1 MEDDRLPLTRSLEV
15 EVRTGFA
22 LPSQTEGLTG
32 EALVAALSKLSL
44 PQNQAL
50 RTALAAGGEE
60 LIASE
65 PAAVLD
71 WIDAVFARWHAHYS
85 LDPELEHLLLA
96 AKPLAAAFACS
107 EDRFFTPGAHALHR
121 LLDNLYEGFA
131 GWSSDLGKTARPAVD
146 AVSEVIQRCL
156 QDFPSEPAVDHTLH
170 LLEQKISGYSEQ
182 LERLDSGLI
191 EREATAMAGTVAR
204 RAVGDHLS
212 QRLGSTSFPETLS
225 DFLGGDWFEAG
236 VALVKNLGTDGTV
249 WQEYCSTTELFV
261 DLFGQ
266 SDSTRPVRPEHNGA
280 ANYGGLP
287 QKVRQVLDQ
296 VGLAGERAQNA
307 EDMLE
312 YLRLRYASKQ
322 ALSSSLAPVML
333 DGKST
338 ADWLQSSTT
347 SLESSGIERGQWYRI
362 HQADGVRRLRLSGAF
377 GHNSHL
383 VFMDFAGA
391 RALRLSADEFANL
404 LRSGE
409 ATRLDT
415 QQTFSRALVE
425 AAMEKTEWLAQ
436 QQAAQTEGP
445 CKAVADCRTGISTTG
460 QRTWKLQRNNC
471 AKPNSGLVNKPT
483 HCPSVSLKTAT
494 ARSALN
500 SRLIPIRCC
509 NCRSPLVPGLAS
521 TIANRRLWREWQV
534 RDLDKDSYIFTNRE
548 GIKLRELTVP
558 QLVTLIER
566 DMVDILER
574 RTSFRDTLAGNAGQD
589 RLSQFQTGLA

>member
-32 EALVAALSKLSL
+32 EALVKALSELSL

-50 RTALAAGGEE
+50 RAALTDSGD

-96 AKPLAAAFACS
+96 ARPLAAAFACS
-107 EDRFFTPGAHALHR
+107 EDRFFTPGAHALHS
-121 LLDNLYEGFA
+121 LLDTLYEGFA
-131 GWSSDLGKTARPAVD
+131 GWSSDLGKTARPALD

-170 LLEQKISGYSEQ
+170 LLEQKISGYSGQ

-191 EREATAMAGTVAR
+191 EREATAMAGAVAR
-204 RAVGDHLS
+204 QTVGDQLS
-212 QRLGSTSFPETLS
+212 QRLRDNTFPSTLS
-225 DFLGGDWFEAG
+225 DFLGGDWFDAG
-236 VALVKNLGTDGTV
+236 LALVKNLGTDGAV
-249 WQEYCSTTELFV
+249 WQQYCATTELFV

-266 SDSTRPVRPEHNGA
+266 SGSTRSETNEA
-280 ANYGGLP
+280 TNADELP
-287 QKVRQVLDQ
+287 QKVCEVLEQ
-296 VGLAGERAQNA
+296 VGLSSERAKSA
-307 EDMLE
+307 GDMLE
-312 YLRLRYASKQ
+312 YLRLRHASKQ
-322 ALSSSLAPVML
+322 ELSSTLSPVML

-338 ADWLQSSTT
+338 ADWSQTSTT
-347 SLESSGIERGQWYRI
+347 SLGGSGIEPGQWYRI
-362 HQADGVRRLRLSGAF
+362 HQADGVRRLRLSGTF
-377 GHNSHL
+377 GHNSYL
-383 VFMDFAGA
+383 VFMDFAGS
-391 RALRLSADEFANL
+391 RALRLSVDDFSNL

-409 ATRLDT
+409 ASRLDT
-415 QQTFSRALVE
+415 QQSFSRALVE
-425 AAMEKTEWLAQ
+425 ATEEKHKWLAQ
-436 QQAAQTEGP
+436 QQASQAEAGAKQSQIAEQEAAERTNEREVAAQKLRE
-445 CKAVADCRTGISTTG
+445 AEQRARVQADALPISQVEDGDRALSAEQPFETNTV
-460 QRTWKLQRNNC
+460 LQ
-471 AKPNSGLVNKPT
+471 LQ
-483 HCPSVSLKTAT
+483 
-494 ARSALN
+494 
-500 SRLIPIRCC
+500 IPIGTW
-509 NCRSPLVPGLAS
+509 LGFHD
-521 TIANRRLWREWQV
+521 REPPIMARVAV

-574 RTSFRDTLAGNAGQD
+574 KTSFRDTLAGNAGQD

>member
-32 EALVAALSKLSL
+32 EALVAALTKLSL

-249 WQEYCSTTELFV
+249 WQEYCSTTKLFV

-322 ALSSSLAPVML
+322 ALSSPLAPVML

-338 ADWLQSSTT
+338 ADWLQSSTA
-347 SLESSGIERGQWYRI
+347 SLEGSGIERGQWYRI

-436 QQAAQTEGP
+436 QQAAQTEALVKQSQIAEQESAQLDSEREIAAQQLREAEQRARQQTDALP
-445 CKAVADCRTGISTTG
+445 ISQSEDRDRALSADQPFDTNTV
-460 QRTWKLQRNNC
+460 LQ
-471 AKPNSGLVNKPT
+471 LQ
-483 HCPSVSLKTAT
+483 
-494 ARSALN
+494 
-500 SRLIPIRCC
+500 IPIGTW
-509 NCRSPLVPGLAS
+509 LGFHD
-521 TIANRRLWREWQV
+521 REPPIMARVAV

-574 RTSFRDTLAGNAGQD
+574 KTSFRDTLAGKAGQD

>member
-32 EALVAALSKLSL
+32 EALVAALTKLSL

-249 WQEYCSTTELFV
+249 WQEYCSTTKLFV

-322 ALSSSLAPVML
+322 ALSSPLAPVIL

-338 ADWLQSSTT
+338 ADWLQSSTA
-347 SLESSGIERGQWYRI
+347 SLEGSGIERGQWYRI

-436 QQAAQTEGP
+436 QQAAQTEALVKQSQIAEQESAQLDSEREIAAQQLREAEQRARQQTDALP
-445 CKAVADCRTGISTTG
+445 ISQSEDRDRALSAEQPFDTNTV
-460 QRTWKLQRNNC
+460 LQ
-471 AKPNSGLVNKPT
+471 LQ
-483 HCPSVSLKTAT
+483 
-494 ARSALN
+494 
-500 SRLIPIRCC
+500 IPIGTW
-509 NCRSPLVPGLAS
+509 LGFHD
-521 TIANRRLWREWQV
+521 REPPIMARVAV

-574 RTSFRDTLAGNAGQD
+574 KTSFRDTLAGKADQD

>member
-22 LPSQTEGLTG
+22 LPSQPEGLTG
-32 EALVAALSKLSL
+32 ETLVVALSELSLAQNQGLRAAL
-44 PQNQAL
+44 AE
-50 RTALAAGGEE
+50 RGEE

-71 WIDAVFARWHAHYS
+71 WIDAVFTRWHAHYS
-85 LDPELEHLLLA
+85 LDPELEQLLLA

-121 LLDNLYEGFA
+121 LLDTLYEGFA

-170 LLEQKISGYSEQ
+170 LLEQKISGYSGQ

-191 EREATAMAGTVAR
+191 EREATAMASAVAR
-204 RAVGDHLS
+204 RTVGDELS
-212 QRLGSTSFPETLS
+212 QRFGSATFPGKLS

-236 VALVKNLGTDGTV
+236 VALVKNLGTEAAV
-249 WQEYCSTTELFV
+249 WQRYCSTTECFV

-266 SDSTRPVRPEHNGA
+266 GDSTRSARSETTGV
-280 ANYGGLP
+280 ANADDLP
-287 QKVRQVLDQ
+287 QQVRDVLEQ
-296 VGLAGERAQNA
+296 VGLSSERAQSA
-307 EDMLE
+307 GDMLE
-312 YLRLRYASKQ
+312 YLRLRHASKQ
-322 ALSSSLAPVML
+322 EPSSTLSPVML

-338 ADWLQSSTT
+338 ADWTQTSTT
-347 SLESSGIERGQWYRI
+347 SLEASGIEPGQWYRI
-362 HQADGVRRLRLSGAF
+362 HQAEGVRRLRLSGAF
-377 GHNSHL
+377 GHNSYL

-391 RALRLSADEFANL
+391 RALRLSVDEFTNL

-425 AAMEKTEWLAQ
+425 AAEEKTEWLAQ
-436 QQAAQTEGP
+436 QQAAQAEARAKQSQIAEEEAEELASEREAAAQRLRDAEDRARGQTEALPASQSESGDR
-445 CKAVADCRTGISTTG
+445 ALSADQPFDTNTV
-460 QRTWKLQRNNC
+460 LQ
-471 AKPNSGLVNKPT
+471 LQ
-483 HCPSVSLKTAT
+483 
-494 ARSALN
+494 
-500 SRLIPIRCC
+500 IPIGTW
-509 NCRSPLVPGLAS
+509 LGFHD
-521 TIANRRLWREWQV
+521 REPPIMARVAV

-574 RTSFRDTLAGNAGQD
+574 KSSFRDTLAGNAGQD
-589 RLSQFQTGLA
+589 RLSQFQAGIA

>member
-32 EALVAALSKLSL
+32 EALVAALTKLSL

-50 RTALAAGGEE
+50 RTALAAGREG

-249 WQEYCSTTELFV
+249 WQEYCSTTKLFV

-322 ALSSSLAPVML
+322 ALSSPLAPVML

-338 ADWLQSSTT
+338 ADWLQSSTA
-347 SLESSGIERGQWYRI
+347 SLEGSGIERGQWYRI

-436 QQAAQTEGP
+436 QQAAQTEALVKQSQIAEQESAQLDSEREIAAQQLREAEQRARQQTDALP
-445 CKAVADCRTGISTTG
+445 ISQSEDRDRALSAEQPFDTNTV
-460 QRTWKLQRNNC
+460 LQ
-471 AKPNSGLVNKPT
+471 LQ
-483 HCPSVSLKTAT
+483 
-494 ARSALN
+494 
-500 SRLIPIRCC
+500 IPIGTW
-509 NCRSPLVPGLAS
+509 LGFHD
-521 TIANRRLWREWQV
+521 REPPIMARVAV

-574 RTSFRDTLAGNAGQD
+574 KTSFRDTLAGKAGQD